1 MSNIEIDA
9 EKVNNNRFF
18 IDNDDI
24 NENTDPNFK
33 TLKKL
38 LSAQKLNPNNNDH
51 LKYLLS
57 LTLKEQQTNFNFQ
70 YLLEFLL
77 KYKNDENINIF
88 YDYLFHCC
96 ELGKLNYIS
105 LLLDNHLSIN
115 FQNEIG
121 ETPIHIAIKKKN
133 IQLIKLLME
142 KSPNLSITTYK
153 DKLSCYNYADISQ
166 DDEIKNIIYNKISDS
181 KEINSKLKSFIN
193 GIETKN
199 TLSSIESGTKN
210 ELLNYCGEIY
220 KSSQKTLS
228 SEMETI
234 KEDEQVKMDEF
245 INNNNKNIKIPDNQ
259 ELFEKNIYVK
269 KTSNTSK
276 GMNSINSK
284 DFLLNKN
291 ENNFNLYSDKTVY
304 KKKRIISNSDNIEYR
319 FLTEKKNKKEYN
331 PKDVDIKKYMLSAS
345 HPPPFSVENFEIEK
359 NKNINNCKNN
369 NYIKDNKQRGE
380 ENEKELIHFFTEIN
394 LPKEY
399 AQKFIDNGFD
409 DLNLLLFQTES
420 GIAISNQNLK
430 DIGISPY
437 GERAKI
443 LIHLE
448 ERAGLIPYIL
458 EKEKIYSSEHYS
470 NNKNNSLIN
479 FLDSINFRQYE
490 KNFNDNGYYS
500 SELLFTQMFTRQPID
515 ENSLKED
522 FNIGK
527 KGHRLFL
534 YNSLIKESK
543 EYKKKL
549 RKRGNTA
556 MIYDEASLKA
566 CEPCII
572 Y

>member
-166 DDEIKNIIYNKISDS
+166 DDEIKNIIYNKISYS

-245 INNNNKNIKIPDNQ
+245 LYNNNKNIKIPDNQ

-359 NKNINNCKNN
+359 NKNINNFKNN

>member
-1 MSNIEIDA
+1 
-9 EKVNNNRFF
+9 
-18 IDNDDI
+18 
-24 NENTDPNFK
+24 
-33 TLKKL
+33 
-38 LSAQKLNPNNNDH
+38 
-51 LKYLLS
+51 
-57 LTLKEQQTNFNFQ
+57 
-70 YLLEFLL
+70 
-77 KYKNDENINIF
+77 
-88 YDYLFHCC
+88 
-96 ELGKLNYIS
+96 
-105 LLLDNHLSIN
+105 
-115 FQNEIG
+115 
-121 ETPIHIAIKKKN
+121 
-133 IQLIKLLME
+133 
-142 KSPNLSITTYK
+142 
-153 DKLSCYNYADISQ
+153 
-166 DDEIKNIIYNKISDS
+166 
-181 KEINSKLKSFIN
+181 
-193 GIETKN
+193 
-199 TLSSIESGTKN
+199 
-210 ELLNYCGEIY
+210 
-220 KSSQKTLS
+220 
-228 SEMETI
+228 
-234 KEDEQVKMDEF
+234 
-245 INNNNKNIKIPDNQ
+245 
-259 ELFEKNIYVK
+259 
-269 KTSNTSK
+269 
-276 GMNSINSK
+276 
-284 DFLLNKN
+284 
-291 ENNFNLYSDKTVY
+291 
-304 KKKRIISNSDNIEYR
+304 
-319 FLTEKKNKKEYN
+319 
-331 PKDVDIKKYMLSAS
+331 MLSAS

-359 NKNINNCKNN
+359 NKNINNFKNN

-399 AQKFIDNGFD
+399 AQKFIENGFD

-430 DIGISPY
+430 DI
-437 GERAKI
+437 
-443 LIHLE
+443 
-448 ERAGLIPYIL
+448 IPYIL

>member
-166 DDEIKNIIYNKISDS
+166 DDEIKNIIYNKISYS

-245 INNNNKNIKIPDNQ
+245 IYNNNKNIKLPDNQ

-304 KKKRIISNSDNIEYR
+304 KKKRITSNSDNIEYR

-515 ENSLKED
+515 ENILKED